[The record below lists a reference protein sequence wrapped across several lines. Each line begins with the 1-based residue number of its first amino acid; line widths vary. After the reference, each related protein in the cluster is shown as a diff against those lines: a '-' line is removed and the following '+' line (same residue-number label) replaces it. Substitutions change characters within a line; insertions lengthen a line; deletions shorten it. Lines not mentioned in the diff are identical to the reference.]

1 MMPPRTRARAPS
13 PSASTTT
20 VPSEPMVTMDT
31 TKKAFGAARAFTQ
44 PRGKSLRDRAGE
56 AGEKLWS
63 GIKGTRE
70 RIWNGLK
77 RLFG

>member
-31 TKKAFGAARAFTQ
+31 TKKAFGAARAFSQ
-44 PRGKSLRDRAGE
+44 PGVKSLGDRAGE
-56 AGEKLWS
+56 RLWS
-63 GIKGTRE
+63 GFKG
-70 RIWNGLK
+70 
-77 RLFG
+77 LFG

>member
-1 MMPPRTRARAPS
+1 
-13 PSASTTT
+13 
-20 VPSEPMVTMDT
+20 MVTMDT

-63 GIKGTRE
+63 GIKGTRK